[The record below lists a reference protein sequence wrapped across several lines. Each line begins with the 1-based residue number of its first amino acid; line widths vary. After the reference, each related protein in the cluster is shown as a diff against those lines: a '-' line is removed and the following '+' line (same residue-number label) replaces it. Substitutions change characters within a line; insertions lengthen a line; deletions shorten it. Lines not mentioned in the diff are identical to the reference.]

1 MVRLLSS
8 MRRILERATAPVAFG
23 AAGAGFVCVV
33 VMMLIMTFDVIA
45 RYVFNSPTM
54 WGGEI
59 ASYLM
64 IAIVFLGL
72 GQNLR
77 LGSHIRIDVVTNL
90 LSPRFRLFLEV
101 FAYAVTIVFTA
112 MLFAGCWIRFENFWV
127 RQTTSDSPLMTELW
141 LPMVPVLLGAGIF
154 CVVAVTGFVTALH
167 ALLTSQTIEPPAE
180 PLV

>member
-1 MVRLLSS
+1 VGLLSTLQHV
-8 MRRILERATAPVAFG
+8 LERATAPVAFS
-23 AAGAGFVCVV
+23 AAGAGVLCVV
-33 VMMLIMTFDVIA
+33 VMMMIITFDVIA
-45 RYVFNSPTM
+45 RYVFNNPTM

-77 LGSHIRIDVVTNL
+77 QGSHIRIDIVTTHAA
-90 LSPRFRLFLEV
+90 PRIRLVLEAL
-101 FAYAVTIVFTA
+101 AYAVGIVFTA
-112 MLFAGCWIRFENFWV
+112 MLFVGCWIRFQNFWV

-154 CVVAVTGFVTALH
+154 CLVAVSGFVTAFH
-167 ALLTSQTIEPPAE
+167 ALLTGHQIEPAE
-180 PLV
+180 PQA

>member
-1 MVRLLSS
+1 MRLLSTA
-8 MRRILERATAPVAFG
+8 RRILERATAPVAFG
-23 AAGAGFVCVV
+23 AAGAAVLCVV
-33 VMMLIMTFDVIA
+33 AMMLIITYDVIA

-77 LGSHIRIDVVTNL
+77 LGSHIRIDIFTNL
-90 LSPRFRLFLEV
+90 VTPRARLFLEV
-101 FAYAVTIVFTA
+101 LAYGAGVVFTA
-112 MLFAGCWIRFENFWV
+112 MLLAGCWIRFENFWV

-141 LPMVPVLLGAGIF
+141 VPMVPVLLGAGIF
-154 CVVAVTGFVTALH
+154 CLVAISGFVTAFH
-167 ALLTSQTIEPPAE
+167 ALLTGHPIEPAE
-180 PLV
+180 PQA

>member
-1 MVRLLSS
+1 MALLSTL
-8 MRRILERATAPVAFG
+8 RHILERATAPVAFS
-23 AAGAGFVCVV
+23 AAGAGVLCVV
-33 VMMLIMTFDVIA
+33 AMMLIITFDVIA

-77 LGSHIRIDVVTNL
+77 QGSHIRIDVVTNL
-90 LSPRFRLFLEV
+90 VPPRFRLGLEA
-101 FAYAVTIVFTA
+101 FAYAVGIVFTV
-112 MLFAGCWIRFENFWV
+112 MLFVGCWIRFENFWV

-154 CVVAVTGFVTALH
+154 CLVAVTGFVTAFH
-167 ALLTSQTIEPPAE
+167 ALLTGRQSEPAE
-180 PLV
+180 PLA